1 MKRRNAVLVLL
12 GLGAVPLA
20 TIAQSAAKPAQVGYL
35 AFGGP
40 ESAGPNADIF
50 KEGLRDLG
58 YVEGKDFVFE
68 ARWAMGKAER
78 LPDLAKELVALQ
90 PDVIVVQTPLT
101 ALAAQQVT
109 TTIPIVMA
117 GISDPVG
124 MGLVKSLARP
134 GGNITGLS
142 SHGADLSPKLLELL
156 LTVVPGL
163 SRIAILYTPVDSV
176 GTSLKNLQA
185 AAQSVSVNVL
195 AIEVRA
201 PAEIE
206 NAFTR
211 IGRENL
217 RAVIAMSSPLLF
229 FQSRQIAELAI
240 KNRIPSAFLLSEF
253 SEAGGLMSYGENLK
267 DAYRREAT
275 YVDKILK
282 GAKPGDLP
290 IDQSAKFEL
299 VVNLKTATALGI
311 TVPQSILLRAD
322 RVIK

>member
-290 IDQSAKFEL
+290 IDQSAFEL